1 MLEAQIFKKTGKLI
15 KLSEQQLLE
24 CTNSNQWQG
33 NGCKGGVT
41 RGVLKYI
48 QVNGVTTSDKY
59 VRPYTA
65 NDSLPCNYKASNA
78 AVKIEAYYWPQGIN
92 ENYIKNLL
100 SSFGPLIVTLDASLP
115 TFLHYKSGVYKDP
128 KCSSSKVNHAMLLC
142 GYDRDPIFG
151 DYWLIKNSYGP
162 NWGEAGYFRL
172 ERGKNRCGMTVYVLY
187 ATV

>member
-24 CTNSNQWQG
+24 CTKSNQWQG

-59 VRPYTA
+59 IRAYTA
-65 NDSLPCNYKASNA
+65 NDSLPCNYKASSA

-128 KCSSSKVNHAMLLC
+128 ECSSSKVNHAMLLC